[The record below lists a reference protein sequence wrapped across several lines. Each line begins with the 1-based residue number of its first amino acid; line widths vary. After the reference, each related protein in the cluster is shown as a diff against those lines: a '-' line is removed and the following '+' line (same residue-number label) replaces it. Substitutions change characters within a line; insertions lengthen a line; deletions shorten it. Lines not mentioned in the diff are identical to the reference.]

1 MKEIISWL
9 FKDPLVTVAWL
20 NFHHKKRLR
29 KIKFP
34 QMNFFSWKTTNEIFM
49 LLLALSFC
57 KILKKFL
64 ELIQSYE
71 NVPFSGPKMANL
83 SWVFLA
89 QTIIITFIY
98 LLVPFILENFT
109 KTLTADPEL
118 WAQNSPFT
126 QNENFSENLLI
137 SLAPFIHVYLQAKNQ
152 SEILIY

>member
-1 MKEIISWL
+1 MA
-9 FKDPLVTVAWL
+9 TVAWL
-20 NFHHKKRLR
+20 NFDHKKWLR

-34 QMNFFSWKTTNEIFM
+34 LMNFFSWKTTNEIFM

-71 NVPFSGPKMANL
+71 NVPFSGPQMANL
-83 SWVFLA
+83 SCFFFFLA

-98 LLVPFILENFT
+98 LLAPFILQNFI
-109 KTLTADPEL
+109 KSLTADPKL
-118 WAQNSPFT
+118 WAQNGPFT
-126 QNENFSENLLI
+126 QTRIFSENLLI
-137 SLAPFIHVYLQAKNQ
+137 SLVPFTHVYIQAKNQ